1 MNTRLNPYSQFGHAV
16 NQVAQAN
23 QGDVDGVIAKLKDG
37 AINPAILQQTPIANL
52 NPLDTATLQLQ
63 AAVDALNGQ
72 WGVRK
77 QSTADWYKELTGR
90 TVGATVEVTFSAA
103 EVNAGLE
110 ASRPLLDAMS
120 AAVGQLSELGYH
132 RTENHDQAV
141 AGAHGRY
148 IEARDAIIEKLGP
161 MAAARRAGQLDATSG
176 AQLGAFEIEFA
187 GLRNAVRQMMLVF

>member
-1 MNTRLNPYSQFGHAV
+1 MNTRVNPYAQFGQAV

-120 AAVGQLSELGYH
+120 AAVGHLSELGYH

>member
-1 MNTRLNPYSQFGHAV
+1 MNTRVNPYAQFGQAV

-37 AINPAILQQTPIANL
+37 AINPATLQQTPIANL

-103 EVNAGLE
+103 EVNAALE
-110 ASRPLLDAMS
+110 ASRPLLDRMG
-120 AAVGQLSELGYH
+120 AAVEHLSELGYH

-148 IEARDAIIEKLGP
+148 IEALNAIVEKLGP
-161 MAAARRAGQLDATSG
+161 MAAARRAGQLDASSG

>member
-120 AAVGQLSELGYH
+120 AAVGHLSELGYH